1 MKLSI
6 ENISDFWEILANA
19 VELAESL
26 WSGFQGA
33 GDEKKEFVVDLIN
46 AKIDVPYIPEIIEG
60 QFIGLLVDLAVE
72 LVINK

>member
-26 WSGFQGA
+26 WAGFQGA
-33 GDEKKEFVVDLIN
+33 GDKK
-46 AKIDVPYIPEIIEG
+46 KS
-60 QFIGLLVDLAVE
+60 LLLT
-72 LVINK
+72 